1 MRVRKSKILA
11 TQTLTTTELGISP
24 ANETLLES
32 APVKRPEKAL
42 THKAYLNGF
51 ASLLDTVVKG
61 GVLTLVTPIL
71 VASLGSSL
79 YGVWQILGRL
89 ITYMHAADGRPTQ
102 ALKFVIANR
111 QELDSDETKRRHVGS
126 AMGVW
131 LLFLPVLA
139 VISAVLVWISPFIT
153 KVAPEQ
159 YTGIRITCGLL
170 VVNFLLIQLISL
182 PEAVLR
188 GMNLGYKR
196 LGLQA
201 ALNIVGGGL
210 TIGALYLGTG
220 IIGLAAAQGILTALT
235 GVFFLLVVKKY
246 VAWYGF
252 TRPTFSEVRSFLKL
266 SVWWFAWTTI
276 HKFII
281 GSDVLVLGVMA
292 SASLVATYTLTGFAG
307 TILLSMVTIVLGAVA
322 PGLGSVVGRKQFER
336 LVALRLE
343 MIAASWLLL
352 AAIGSTILLWNRSF
366 IYLWVGENHY
376 AGMWTNLLVVVMIV
390 QLVFIRND
398 AYIIDLMLQLREK
411 VVMGVVAAI
420 VSIALSVALIPRFGI
435 AGMCLGMI
443 VGRLVLTVS
452 YPFVIN
458 RHLDRPWSPKL
469 GRALRP
475 GATMALMFGA
485 CAYLGQ
491 ILLVDNWAIWL
502 LCSGLTFAIAL
513 GFAMVAG
520 LSLAIRNSLKVR
532 LSMLRTLFESR

>member
-1 MRVRKSKILA
+1 MSTAIP
-11 TQTLTTTELGISP
+11 EIISTR
-24 ANETLLES
+24 ETVIES
-32 APVKRPEKAL
+32 DAVSRPKKAL

-61 GVLTLVTPIL
+61 GVMALITPMLV
-71 VASLGSSL
+71 SGLGSSL
-79 YGVWQILGRL
+79 FGVWQILGRL
-89 ITYMHAADGRPTQ
+89 ITYMYAADGRPTQ
-102 ALKFVIANR
+102 ALKWVIANR

-139 VISAVLVWISPFIT
+139 VISAALIWVSPFLT
-153 KVAPEQ
+153 KVPTEQ
-159 YTGIRITCGLL
+159 YTSIRVTCGLL

-201 ALNIVGGGL
+201 GLNVVGGGL

-220 IIGLAAAQGILTALT
+220 IIGLAAAQAILTALT
-235 GVFFLLVVKKY
+235 GVFFLMVVKRY
-246 VAWYGF
+246 VSWYGVA
-252 TRPTFSEVRSFLKL
+252 RPTFAEVRSFLKL

-276 HKFII
+276 QKFII
-281 GSDVLVLGVMA
+281 GSDVLVLGLMA
-292 SASLVATYTLTGFAG
+292 SASIVATYTLTGFAS

-322 PGLGSVVGRKQFER
+322 PGLGAVVGRKQFDR
-336 LVALRLE
+336 LAALRME
-343 MIAASWLLL
+343 MIATSWLLL

-366 IYLWVGENHY
+366 IYLWVGESHY
-376 AGMWTNLLVVVMIV
+376 AGLWTNLLVVLMIV
-390 QLVFIRND
+390 QLIFIRND
-398 AYIIDLMLQLREK
+398 SYIIDLMLQLREK
-411 VVMGVVAAI
+411 VVMGVVAAVI
-420 VSIALSVALIPRFGI
+420 SIGLSVVLVPRLGI

-443 VGRLVLTVS
+443 VGRLALTVS

-458 RHLDRPWSPKL
+458 RHLGRPLNPKL
-469 GRALRP
+469 SRAVRP
-475 GATMALMFGA
+475 AATMALMFGA

-513 GFAMVAG
+513 GIALGVG
-520 LSLAIRNSLKVR
+520 LRRELRNSLKVR
-532 LSMLRTLFESR
+532 LLMLRTLF

>member
-1 MRVRKSKILA
+1 MA
-11 TQTLTTTELGISP
+11 TQSITTVELEISP
-24 ANETLLES
+24 ARETLIES
-32 APVKRPEKAL
+32 APARRPEKAL

-51 ASLLDTVVKG
+51 ASLLDTIVKG
-61 GVLTLVTPIL
+61 GVVAVVTPML

-79 YGVWQILGRL
+79 FGVWQILGRL

-102 ALKFVIANR
+102 ALKWVIANR
-111 QELDSDETKRRHVGS
+111 QEVDSDETKRRHVGS

-139 VISAVLVWISPFIT
+139 VISAALVWISPFIT

-159 YTGIRITCGLL
+159 YTSIRVTCGLL
-170 VVNFLLIQLISL
+170 VANFLLLQLISL

-201 ALNIVGGGL
+201 GLNIVGGGL
-210 TIGALYLGTG
+210 TVGALYLGTG
-220 IIGLAAAQGILTALT
+220 LIGLAAAQAILTALT
-235 GVFFLLVVKKY
+235 GVFFLLVVKRY
-246 VAWYGF
+246 VSWYGVS
-252 TRPTFSEVRSFLKL
+252 RPTFSEVRSFLKL
-266 SVWWFAWTTI
+266 SIWWFAWTTI

-281 GSDVLVLGVMA
+281 GSDVLVLGMVA
-292 SASLVATYTLTGFAG
+292 SASLVATYTLTGFAS

-322 PGLGSVVGRKQFER
+322 PGLGGVVGRKQFER

-366 IYLWVGENHY
+366 INLWVGEHHY
-376 AGMWTNLLVVVMIV
+376 AGSWTNLLVVLMIV
-390 QLVFIRND
+390 QLIFIRND
-398 AYIIDLMLQLREK
+398 AYVIDLMLQTRKK
-411 VVMGVVAAI
+411 VVMGVVAATI
-420 VSIALSVALIPRFGI
+420 SVALSVALIPRFGI

-443 VGRLVLTVS
+443 AGRLALTVS
-452 YPFVIN
+452 YPFIIN
-458 RHLDRPWSPKL
+458 RHLGRPWNPKL

-475 GATMALMFGA
+475 AATMALMFAA

-491 ILLVDNWAIWL
+491 ILFVDNWAIWL

-513 GFAMVAG
+513 SLAMVAG
-520 LSLAIRNSLKVR
+520 LNRELRNSLKVR
-532 LSMLRTLFESR
+532 LLMLRTLFESR